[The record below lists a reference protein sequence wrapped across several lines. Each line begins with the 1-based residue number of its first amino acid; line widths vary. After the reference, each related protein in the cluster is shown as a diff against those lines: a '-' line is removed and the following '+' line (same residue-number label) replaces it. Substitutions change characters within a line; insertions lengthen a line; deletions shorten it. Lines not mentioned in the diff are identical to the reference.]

1 MSKRTHRQRVN
12 RFCWPVL
19 LAALLCTTVGVGL
32 AQEETAPAAEEPT
45 AEAAPAPEPEAPAE
59 PSQPPEEQPTG
70 PKGYPLI
77 SNSFF
82 DTDVRQALFDT
93 GMQAGVTII
102 VDESVVGYVTLELE
116 DVPLERALHLMLL
129 PTGAIFKEIEA
140 GVYLVT
146 TMDPKAPAFDLIAE
160 ERLVKLNYVTT
171 AELKSL
177 LSASDQRFVNSGSG
191 GRMLL
196 VKAPEPKLS
205 ELLETIAVIDVPPMQ
220 VLIEALVIEST
231 SEAVRQAGLA
241 YTGAHLGVNVG
252 EGLISYTKA
261 ATEVAGSLTAL
272 MTNNATQLRASPRVV
287 ALDGEEAEIEVG
299 TEEYYSLLTETGG
312 YYGGYARL
320 EKVQATMKLTFKP
333 RVNAEKQEVT
343 VEIQPDISD
352 VAGKGAQGYPVV
364 TVRRASTKM
373 RVHDGQVIVLG
384 GLRHDQVGRA
394 ESKIPILCELPII
407 GSLFRSVRK
416 EKEQREVI
424 ILIVPHILD
433 ENGQFEGELLGD
445 LIGREAEEEESISPA
460 EPESK
465 PRGKRLR
472 EFFNIP
478 PAGAGGH

>member
-1 MSKRTHRQRVN
+1 SESLVT
-12 RFCWPVL
+12 
-19 LAALLCTTVGVGL
+19 
-32 AQEETAPAAEEPT
+32 
-45 AEAAPAPEPEAPAE
+45 
-59 PSQPPEEQPTG
+59 
-70 PKGYPLI
+70 
-77 SNSFF
+77 NSFF
-82 DTDVRQALFDT
+82 DTDIRQALSDVAAQT
-93 GMQAGVTII
+93 GVTII
-102 VDESVVGYVTLELE
+102 VDESVMGYVTLDLL
-116 DVPLERALHLMLL
+116 DVPLERALYLMLL
-129 PTGAIFKEIEA
+129 PTGAVYKEVEP
-140 GVYLVT
+140 GVYLVS
-146 TMDPKAPAFDLIAE
+146 TMDPTAPAFDRIAE
-160 ERLVKLNYVTT
+160 QRLVKLNYVTT
-171 AELKSL
+171 DELLPL
-177 LSASDQRFVNSGSG
+177 LSDEDQKFVNMQRE

-196 VKAPEPKLS
+196 VRAPEPKLS
-205 ELLETIAVIDVPPMQ
+205 ELLETIATIDVPPVQ

-231 SEAVRQAGLA
+231 SEAVRQSGLA

-252 EGLISYTKA
+252 EGLVSYTRA
-261 ATEVAGSLTAL
+261 AAEVAGSLTAL
-272 MTNNATQLRASPRVV
+272 MKDNKTQLRASPRVV

-299 TEEYYSLLTETGG
+299 TEEYYSLLTQTGG

-333 RVNAEKQEVT
+333 RVNIEKREVT

-364 TVRRASTKM
+364 TVRRAKTKM

-384 GLRHDQVGRA
+384 GLRNDQVHYA
-394 ESKIPILCELPII
+394 ENKIPILCELPII

-460 EPESK
+460 EPESE
-465 PRGKRLR
+465 PRGKGLR

-478 PAGAGGH
+478 PAGGGGH

>member
-1 MSKRTHRQRVN
+1 MSKRTRPSRAS
-12 RFCWPVL
+12 RLCWPVI

-32 AQEETAPAAEEPT
+32 AQEETPPAAPATTTE
-45 AEAAPAPEPEAPAE
+45 PAPEPEAPAE
-59 PSQPPEEQPTG
+59 PPQPPEEEPTG
-70 PKGYPLI
+70 PQGYPLV

-82 DTDVRQALFDT
+82 DTDVRQALFDV
-93 GMQAGVTII
+93 GLQAGVTII
-102 VDESVVGYVTLELE
+102 IDESVVGYVTLELE
-116 DVPLERALHLMLL
+116 DVPLERALYLMLL
-129 PTGAIFKEIEA
+129 PTGAIFKEIEP
-140 GVYLVT
+140 GLYLVT
-146 TMDPKAPAFDLIAE
+146 TPDPRAPSFSLIAE
-160 ERLVKLNYVTT
+160 QRLIRLNYVTT
-171 AELKSL
+171 TQLQQL
-177 LSASDQRFVNSGSG
+177 LPESDRLFFHMDNAT
-191 GRMLL
+191 RMVL
-196 VKAPEPKLS
+196 VYAPEPKLS
-205 ELLETIAVIDVPPMQ
+205 ELLETIATIDVPPVQ

-252 EGLISYTKA
+252 EGLISYTRA
-261 ATEVAGSLTAL
+261 AAEVAGSLTAL
-272 MTNNATQLRASPRVV
+272 MKDNKTQLRASPRVV

-299 TEEYYSLLTETGG
+299 TEEYYSLLTQTGG

-333 RVNAEKQEVT
+333 RVNIEKREVT

-364 TVRRASTKM
+364 TVRRAKTKM

-384 GLRHDQVGRA
+384 GLRHDQVHYA
-394 ESKIPILCELPII
+394 EHKIPILCELPII

-445 LIGREAEEEESISPA
+445 LIGREAEEKESISPA
-460 EPESK
+460 EPESR
-465 PRGKRLR
+465 PPVRGLR
-472 EFFNIP
+472 ESFHIP
-478 PAGAGGH
+478 PSAGSQH